1 MSPVGERL
9 RTVKTVAE
17 FITVVCDAMRC
28 HQEIL
33 TRCNILHRDISD
45 NNVLVVK
52 RDGKARGLLIDFD
65 CAEDL
70 SKEKT
75 DRRAEMTGTFPFMSI
90 NNLSGSDVQRT
101 SLDDWE
107 SVLYLICW
115 YATIGIEHGTRRRKE
130 LEELPIMKWRTG
142 KDRDVAEA
150 KQASLQTED
159 LFQEHIV
166 RNFNENDKDGHLLKN
181 LVLNL
186 RAILF
191 ENPNLGTEYHGTS
204 TMVDIKASR
213 SKPMSMEEHMEE
225 IKRQLSGQ
233 ATTDRG
239 SSEQVNPFQMRA
251 SKCADISSTLLMVTE
266 VYWKAA
272 IEIQSNYV

>member
-1 MSPVGERL
+1 M
-9 RTVKTVAE
+9 
-17 FITVVCDAMRC
+17 
-28 HQEIL
+28 
-33 TRCNILHRDISD
+33 
-45 NNVLVVK
+45 
-52 RDGKARGLLIDFD
+52 
-65 CAEDL
+65 
-70 SKEKT
+70 
-75 DRRAEMTGTFPFMSI
+75 
-90 NNLSGSDVQRT
+90 
-101 SLDDWE
+101 
-107 SVLYLICW
+107 
-115 YATIGIEHGTRRRKE
+115 
-130 LEELPIMKWRTG
+130 
-142 KDRDVAEA
+142 DVAEA
-150 KQASLQTED
+150 KQASLQPED

-166 RNFNENDKDGHLLKN
+166 RNFNENDRDGHLLKN

>member
-1 MSPVGERL
+1 
-9 RTVKTVAE
+9 
-17 FITVVCDAMRC
+17 
-28 HQEIL
+28 
-33 TRCNILHRDISD
+33 
-45 NNVLVVK
+45 
-52 RDGKARGLLIDFD
+52 
-65 CAEDL
+65 
-70 SKEKT
+70 
-75 DRRAEMTGTFPFMSI
+75 MTGTFPFMSI

-130 LEELPIMKWRTG
+130 LEELPIMKWHTG

-150 KQASLQTED
+150 KQASLQPED

-166 RNFNENDKDGHLLKN
+166 NNFNENDRDGHLLKE

-191 ENPNLGTEYHGTS
+191 ENPNLGPEYHGTS

-213 SKPMSMEEHMEE
+213 SKPMTMKEKLEA
-225 IKRQLSGQ
+225 IKRKQAEQ
-233 ATTDRG
+233 ATTD
-239 SSEQVNPFQMRA
+239 SSTAEKVNPFQKRA
-251 SKCADISSTLLMVTE
+251 SKCADISSDLLGF
-266 VYWKAA
+266 
-272 IEIQSNYV
+272 IE

>member
-1 MSPVGERL
+1 
-9 RTVKTVAE
+9 
-17 FITVVCDAMRC
+17 
-28 HQEIL
+28 
-33 TRCNILHRDISD
+33 
-45 NNVLVVK
+45 
-52 RDGKARGLLIDFD
+52 
-65 CAEDL
+65 
-70 SKEKT
+70 
-75 DRRAEMTGTFPFMSI
+75 
-90 NNLSGSDVQRT
+90 
-101 SLDDWE
+101 
-107 SVLYLICW
+107 
-115 YATIGIEHGTRRRKE
+115 KE

-142 KDRDVAEA
+142 KDVDVARQ
-150 KQASLQTED
+150 KRNNLRTED
-159 LFQEHIV
+159 LFQEDIV
-166 RNFNENDKDGHLLKN
+166 NNFNENDRDGHLLKD

-213 SKPMSMEEHMEE
+213 SKPMSMEERLEE
-225 IKRQLSGQ
+225 IERQLSGL

-272 IEIQSNYV
+272 IEIQSNY